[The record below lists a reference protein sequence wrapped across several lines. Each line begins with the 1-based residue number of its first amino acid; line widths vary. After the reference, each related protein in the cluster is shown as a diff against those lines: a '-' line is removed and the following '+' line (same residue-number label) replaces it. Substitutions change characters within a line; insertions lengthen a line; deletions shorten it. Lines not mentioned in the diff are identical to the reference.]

1 MYVAWDSRILG
12 PIKNAIESV
21 VSRKFVDALDMP
33 EEIAQEVRAAREQPA
48 LRAKGKFQD
57 ISAEDYGRLSG
68 DRGTS
73 VFNYLTNFILL
84 IVAVEQIMGK
94 TSSMDQHI
102 ASIISGSAR
111 FEFMFGGDDWSLVLS
126 PLLYHG
132 VPGWGARLGA
142 FYDEI
147 NFQCEPAAGE
157 GFIAP
162 LEYAFRPIIE
172 GWEFISQVWLPEFDG
187 DGRVNLVSF
196 PLLKKSL
203 FGAAVTFSH
212 STVADSA
219 CSGALSGMWNHSAN
233 PLMYQLFNVQR
244 AYWSAQKGRFFADNY
259 YTKWLK
265 VDHGK
270 SPERSVTDTAEWRP
284 VGSKLKVMEAIERL
298 YDISVEEQFM
308 ISKALADLAAMLV
321 SCYVCDIIL

>member
-1 MYVAWDSRILG
+1 M
-12 PIKNAIESV
+12 
-21 VSRKFVDALDMP
+21 
-33 EEIAQEVRAAREQPA
+33 RAAREQPA

-73 VFNYLTNFILL
+73 VFNYLTNVILL
-84 IVAVEQIMGK
+84 IVAVEQIVGK
-94 TSSMDQHI
+94 TSSMDHHI
-102 ASIISGSAR
+102 ASTISGSAG
-111 FEFMFGGDDWSLVLS
+111 FEFMFEGDDWSLVLS

-142 FYDEI
+142 SIREI
-147 NFQCEPAAGE
+147 NFQWEPAARE

-162 LEYAFRPIIE
+162 LEYALRPIAE
-172 GWEFISQVWLPEFDG
+172 GWEFIAQVWLPEFDG

-219 CSGALSGMWNHSAN
+219 YSGALSGMRNHSAN
-233 PLMYQLFNVQR
+233 PMMYQLFNVQH
-244 AYWSAQKGRFFADNY
+244 AYWSTQTGRFVADSY

-270 SPERSVTDTAEWRP
+270 SPERSATDTAEWRP
-284 VGSKLKVMEAIERL
+284 VGSKLKVMEATERL

-308 ISKALADLAAMLV
+308 ISKALADLAALLV
-321 SCYVCDIIL
+321 ERYLQDDDLERAWERWGQLRARIADRLW